1 MAVVG
6 VFTVAIGA
14 LYGGDDW
21 CFCCCGFGNGFV
33 VGIWLD
39 LVGFVLICVLGR
51 GDVVVVAM
59 VVGWCPLLWFLVGSH
74 YLGFCF
80 ATFVQRLSFVLIYY
94 IILICWKGIKLI
106 KYVTNLKCMV
116 KMI

>member
-6 VFTVAIGA
+6 VFTVVIGA

-39 LVGFVLICVLGR
+39 LVGFVLICPRRIRPNTCDIPVVL
-51 GDVVVVAM
+51 VV
-59 VVGWCPLLWFLVGSH
+59 
-74 YLGFCF
+74 
-80 ATFVQRLSFVLIYY
+80 QE
-94 IILICWKGIKLI
+94 
-106 KYVTNLKCMV
+106 
-116 KMI
+116 